1 MSKYKITIG
10 IDEVGRGP
18 VAGPVAVGAL
28 MVLEEK
34 MKEVTKM
41 FEGFKDSKK
50 LSPKKRN
57 EWFENIRQAKED
69 GFLDYKI
76 IFVDNHEID
85 KNGIA
90 PSIGACINKSLEF
103 LTSQE
108 PGSCEQ
114 SSGSLTSREVGLPG
128 ECLVLLDGGLRA
140 SEEFVNQETITK
152 GDEKEMLIA
161 LASIVA
167 KVTRDAL
174 MCKFAKEYPEYG
186 FERHKGYGT
195 KAHMEAI
202 EKHGLCEIHRKTY
215 LSRFVDFVF

>member
-1 MSKYKITIG
+1 MQNIKFTIG

-28 MVLEEK
+28 MVAEEK
-34 MKEVTKM
+34 MKEVIKV

-57 EWFENIRQAKED
+57 EWFGNIKQAKED

-85 KNGIA
+85 EKGIA
-90 PSIGACINKSLEF
+90 PSIQACINKSLKN
-103 LTSQE
+103 LQR
-108 PGSCEQ
+108 Q
-114 SSGSLTSREVGLPG
+114 GLWRFE
-128 ECLVLLDGGLRA
+128 ECSVLLDGGLKA
-140 SEEFVNQETITK
+140 PEEFVNQQTITK
-152 GDEKEMLIA
+152 GDEKELLIA

-174 MCKFAKEYPEYG
+174 MCKLAKDYPEYG
-186 FERHKGYGT
+186 LERHKGYGT

-202 EKHGLCEIHRKTY
+202 EKHGLSEIHRKSY
-215 LSRFVDFVF
+215 LGRFVDFDF

>member
-1 MSKYKITIG
+1 MVYNNLMQTKFTIG

-28 MVLEEK
+28 MVCEEK
-34 MKEVTKM
+34 MDEVSKM

-50 LSPKKRN
+50 LTPKRRN

-69 GFLDYKI
+69 NLLDYKI

-90 PSIGACINKSLEF
+90 PSIQACINKGLKELF
-103 LTSQE
+103 LDKQKPARSN
-108 PGSCEQ
+108 
-114 SSGSLTSREVGLPG
+114 LA
-128 ECLVLLDGGLRA
+128 ECLVLLDGGLKA
-140 SEEFVNQETITK
+140 PEKFVNQETVTK
-152 GDEKEMLIA
+152 GDEKEMVIA

-174 MCKFAKEYPEYG
+174 MCKLAKEYPEYG
-186 FERHKGYGT
+186 LERHKGYGT

-202 EKHGLCEIHRKTY
+202 EKHGLSETHRKTF
-215 LSRFVDFVF
+215 LSRFVDFEWPI